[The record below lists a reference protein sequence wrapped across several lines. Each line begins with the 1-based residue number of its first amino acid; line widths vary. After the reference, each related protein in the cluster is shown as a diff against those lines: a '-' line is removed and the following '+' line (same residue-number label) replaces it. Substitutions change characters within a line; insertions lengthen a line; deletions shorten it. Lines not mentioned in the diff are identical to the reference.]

1 MMKRP
6 KKEPF
11 PDENGNRHSRLR
23 DLIYRASH
31 FLCVCRCIACGEII
45 GEDEVFC
52 AECADGFEAALLSE
66 CGLCGRSLC
75 NCLCADSAFDRTSIH
90 KHVKL
95 YRYLSDDPDAVGNR
109 ILYRLKRNDIAT
121 CFRFLGG
128 RLAERVRALISPD
141 ESYVVSFIP
150 RAPKRVKEHGFDQ
163 SARIAKE
170 MSVALGLPFLR
181 PLKRAR
187 RAKTQKSL
195 PSASERGKNAASSLF
210 LRKGAEKMIRGK
222 RVLLFDDIVTS
233 GASMRAAAK
242 LLRRCGA
249 KEVIAVSI
257 AVVTHTRNLR
267 IEAEQN
273 SRLPFYMR

>member
-6 KKEPF
+6 RKEPF
-11 PDENGNRHSRLR
+11 TDENGNRHSRLR
-23 DLIYRASH
+23 DLVYRVFH
-31 FLCVCRCIACGEII
+31 FLCVCRCIACAEII
-45 GEDEVFC
+45 GEDAVFC
-52 AECADGFEAALLSE
+52 SECAEEFEAALLSE

-75 NCLCADSAFDRTSIH
+75 NCLCADTSLDRTGIH
-90 KHVKL
+90 RHVKL

-109 ILYRLKRNDIAT
+109 VLYRLKRNDVAT

-128 RLAERVRALISPD
+128 KLAERVRTLIAPD

-150 RAPKRVKEHGFDQ
+150 RAPKRVSEHGFDQ

-170 MSVALGLPFLR
+170 MSIALGLPFLR
-181 PLKRAR
+181 PLKRGH

-195 PSASERGKNAASSLF
+195 SSVAERGKNAASSLF
-210 LRKGAEKMIRGK
+210 LRKGAENIIRGK